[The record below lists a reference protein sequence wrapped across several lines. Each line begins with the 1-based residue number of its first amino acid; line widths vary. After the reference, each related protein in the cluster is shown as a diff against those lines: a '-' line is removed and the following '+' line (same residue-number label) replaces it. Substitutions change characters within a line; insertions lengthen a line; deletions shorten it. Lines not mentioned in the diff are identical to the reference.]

1 MYKSQCQQTKI
12 ATSKRLDKDWT
23 RDLVP
28 SLFYWYFI
36 IILQKP
42 IKFLWKV
49 KSPLYVVEI
58 IRLIWRFLVRSK
70 QLTSTQTYKPSQNY
84 KDSTKKTKSLEN
96 QTKEPGNRKRLQ
108 TIIRM
113 AVVASNKTSSNVIP
127 NISVIKVIIY
137 CMSQKSSVKVQVS

>member
-70 QLTSTQTYKPSQNY
+70 QLNSTQTLIPSQNY
-84 KDSTKKTKSLEN
+84 KSDSTKKTKSLEN
-96 QTKEPGNRKRLQ
+96 QTKESGPRKRLR
-108 TIIRM
+108 TILRM

-127 NISVIKVIIY
+127 NISVIKVT
-137 CMSQKSSVKVQVS
+137 